1 MPERV
6 RRADS
11 QTDSAILTKNVTT
24 GFDRHSMPPPA
35 QVQHWAKT
43 AEIDRV
49 TLRYW
54 PLTLEVTGTVADV
67 GRRPPSVYQVW
78 SS

>member
-49 TLRYW
+49 TLRY
-54 PLTLEVTGTVADV
+54 
-67 GRRPPSVYQVW
+67 
-78 SS
+78 